1 MIPRPTRSTRTD
13 TLFPYTTLFRSDVHG
28 RVCNPDRT
36 ATSTTG
42 GSCQIDSIRCRLIS
56 IDKMRLQ
63 PKSSSHIETWN
74 GCADNAGAAAFPI
87 ENLVAQIRMVRSYS
101 PSLGAWT
108 ASGLAPRHGANY
120 AGVW

>member
-1 MIPRPTRSTRTD
+1 MRISD
-13 TLFPYTTLFRSDVHG
+13 WSSDVCSSDLSADVHG

-87 ENLVAQIRMVRSYS
+87 DTLVEQIRMGRRSEEHTS
-101 PSLGAWT
+101 ELQSLMRISHAVFF
-108 ASGLAPRHGANY
+108 LKKNNK
-120 AGVW
+120 

>member
-1 MIPRPTRSTRTD
+1 MLRRPPRSTLTD
-13 TLFPYTTLFRSDVHG
+13 TRFPYTTLFRSESHCEVLRRASRQTCTVESG
-28 RVCNPDRT
+28 NPDRT

-56 IDKMRLQ
+56 IDKARLQ

-87 ENLVAQIRMVRSYS
+87 DTLVEQIRMGRSYCQ
-101 PSLGAWT
+101 
-108 ASGLAPRHGANY
+108 
-120 AGVW
+120 